1 MRETATV
8 RRQDSI
14 QTRLIGMIAVT
25 LAVTLLVN
33 LFIYRQVALMVR
45 TIDAVFASNVTISEL
60 TEDLD
65 LVQDHVYEYL
75 NTKSSVA
82 LEGYYRYVQEYHDLI
97 EQLNGKRVDSEIKLL
112 EKNIRN
118 MSERYLELADE
129 TVQAKRGRNVERY
142 KECYTELE
150 DLFHYINMHIEKLNS
165 LQFELNSRNYQFL
178 LSAMRILEVLSVG
191 VIAAL
196 YFFCLL
202 FIYLLIRTMI
212 QPLKSLSIAAARV
225 ADGDFAVDIP
235 PVGSAD
241 EIGVVTNTFR
251 QMLES
256 IRAYIERLRTSM
268 ESQAKMKQ
276 NELKMEANLKE
287 AQLRFL
293 QAQSNPHFLFNSLNA
308 GAQLAAME
316 EADAT
321 GVFLERMADFFRY
334 TIKNTDGSSTLEEE
348 IASVDDYI
356 YILNVRFAGDITFC
370 KQITGDPGNRRMPGM
385 ILQPIVENAVTHGIR
400 DMIDRGRISMSVD
413 CEEDM
418 VRVTVEDN
426 GVGMTKEQIGE
437 VLSGNY
443 HSSGESDSTGIG
455 LENVRNRLM
464 LYYDQEDLLTIH
476 SDGKGM
482 GTEVTVLLPG
492 MNTDGD

>member
-150 DLFHYINMHIEKLNS
+150 DLFHYINMHIEKT
-165 LQFELNSRNYQFL
+165 Q
-178 LSAMRILEVLSVG
+178 
-191 VIAAL
+191 
-196 YFFCLL
+196 
-202 FIYLLIRTMI
+202 
-212 QPLKSLSIAAARV
+212 QP
-225 ADGDFAVDIP
+225 AV
-235 PVGSAD
+235 
-241 EIGVVTNTFR
+241 
-251 QMLES
+251 
-256 IRAYIERLRTSM
+256 
-268 ESQAKMKQ
+268 
-276 NELKMEANLKE
+276 
-287 AQLRFL
+287 
-293 QAQSNPHFLFNSLNA
+293 
-308 GAQLAAME
+308 
-316 EADAT
+316 
-321 GVFLERMADFFRY
+321 
-334 TIKNTDGSSTLEEE
+334 
-348 IASVDDYI
+348 
-356 YILNVRFAGDITFC
+356 
-370 KQITGDPGNRRMPGM
+370 
-385 ILQPIVENAVTHGIR
+385 
-400 DMIDRGRISMSVD
+400 
-413 CEEDM
+413 
-418 VRVTVEDN
+418 
-426 GVGMTKEQIGE
+426 
-437 VLSGNY
+437 
-443 HSSGESDSTGIG
+443 
-455 LENVRNRLM
+455 
-464 LYYDQEDLLTIH
+464 
-476 SDGKGM
+476 
-482 GTEVTVLLPG
+482 
-492 MNTDGD
+492 